1 MRRTVLVLNKLLHP
15 PRLKPDATS
24 GTVHQVGSDAEAMEH
39 RTPLQE
45 ATLRL
50 PWLMVT
56 MLIEL
61 CAGFVVSRFG
71 DVLKQ
76 VILLASFMPVIS
88 AISGNVGL
96 QAAAIIVRALDTG
109 QIRPRDW
116 ARSLLKE
123 LSATLLMALACGV
136 TVHGMRSTFRDWC
149 AEATNTPRELAE
161 AALAHTLRDR
171 VEAAYRRGGSDGEA
185 APADGGVGRVLRR
198 AGAGG
203 RGGAAAGARVTPG
216 PARSI
221 GTVSATFHGCRAP
234 PRLHVRH
241 GSHRVVMVIE
251 TLSVIEGQP
260 VATGAQAGHG
270 MGAATSGGTPGVVAS
285 RAPPRAACAGR
296 PAGAGHA
303 RARARPASRGA
314 PAVPP
319 PPPTRA
325 GPGRAPAPPCPSTGC
340 ARASATPRASV

>member
-136 TVHGMRSTFRDWC
+136 TLGSVGIAWSHHWTFG
-149 AEATNTPRELAE
+149 L
-161 AALAHTLRDR
+161 
-171 VEAAYRRGGSDGEA
+171 V
-185 APADGGVGRVLRR
+185 V
-198 AGAGG
+198 
-203 RGGAAAGARVTPG
+203 GAAMCCSMLTAGCL
-216 PARSI
+216 
-221 GTVSATFHGCRAP
+221 GTIIPICSK
-234 PRLHVRH
+234 RL
-241 GSHRVVMVIE
+241 GFD
-251 TLSVIEGQP
+251 P
-260 VATGAQAGHG
+260 
-270 MGAATSGGTPGVVAS
+270 AAT
-285 RAPPRAACAGR
+285 
-296 PAGAGHA
+296 
-303 RARARPASRGA
+303 
-314 PAVPP
+314 
-319 PPPTRA
+319 A
-325 GPGRAPAPPCPSTGC
+325 GPFETAFQDVVGFGACLWL
-340 ARASATPRASV
+340 ASVMLKYLH